1 VPVERGASGGSFI
14 SIPPQRQIEIASR
27 KKIIYDEHSGRIL
40 IDAEMAEELNEEVTK
55 MIGKLLKK

>member
-1 VPVERGASGGSFI
+1 ASGGSFI

-40 IDAEMAEELNEEVTK
+40 IDAEMAEELNEEVSK